1 MNEPVNY
8 NDDAAKKVLN
18 IMRVLATIICLMIM
32 TGVSLFT
39 AKSMLI
45 IYTFYALLIFF
56 IIHLIRQML
65 AMAEARQTKINWL
78 HTSSRIRTTAKL
90 DILALVIITTA
101 ITSYLVMTPSA
112 DPQIT
117 IAQSELI

>member
-1 MNEPVNY
+1 
-8 NDDAAKKVLN
+8 
-18 IMRVLATIICLMIM
+18 MIM

-39 AKSMLI
+39 AKSMVI
-45 IYTFYALLIFF
+45 IYTFYAFLIFF

-65 AMAEARQTKINWL
+65 AMAEARQTKINWS
-78 HTSSRIRTTAKL
+78 HTSNRIKTMAKL

-101 ITSYLVMTPSA
+101 ITSYLVMNPTT

>member
-1 MNEPVNY
+1 MQEPVNY

-18 IMRVLATIICLMIM
+18 IFRVLATIICLMIM

-39 AKSMLI
+39 AKSMVI
-45 IYTFYALLIFF
+45 IYTFYAFLIFF

-65 AMAEARQTKINWL
+65 AMAEARQTKINWS
-78 HTSSRIRTTAKL
+78 HTSNRIKTMAKL

-101 ITSYLVMTPSA
+101 ITSYLVMNPTT